1 MHERD
6 SLIALYTK
14 RNGLTL
20 LINNRFINALTCQ
33 KIILYTIY
41 IACTIIFVQSVVCCK
56 LTFKGS

>member
-6 SLIALYTK
+6 SLIASFTK

-20 LINNRFINALTCQ
+20 LINNRFINALSCQ

-41 IACTIIFVQSVVCCK
+41 IACTIIFV
-56 LTFKGS
+56 